1 MLFVAILVKLLYIQ
15 IWQYDD
21 LHEKALTSWNRQV
34 PQQSERGLILDREGK
49 VLVTNQLHPSLHVM
63 PGQLED
69 KERLIQELSARSK
82 LPETVVRKE
91 VERKSYLNHLRQTSQ
106 AITKKDVADLQ
117 MLGIEGLYSSLA
129 FKRSYPYNSLLA
141 SVLGFTG
148 VDGNGLAGVEYTYD
162 HVLKGLSGSLEIY
175 TDAKGK
181 RAPSNPDEWNPGRRG
196 YHLQLTIDLT
206 IQQLLEAKLHRA
218 MEAYQAKQAIGV
230 VMNPKTGELLAVVSL
245 PSYHPEKY
253 QQASPDVIYKNLPV
267 TMTFEPGST
276 FKIITLSA
284 ALEEKLVDL
293 DNEHFYDPGYAHV
306 AGHRLR
312 CWKRQGHGSQ
322 TFLEVV
328 ENSCNPGFIELGHRL
343 GEEKLQS
350 YIRNFGFG
358 SSTQSGLAGEQK
370 GILFSR
376 EAYGPLEHATTSF
389 GQGISVTPVQQVAA
403 IAAAINGGHLVKP
416 YFVAKTIDPY
426 TNEVV
431 AETFPELKR
440 RVISP
445 ETSKTVRETLGE
457 VVAHG
462 SGQHAYRSYLSVG
475 GKTGTAQKA
484 VNGRYMDGEYIVSF
498 IGFAP
503 VQDPEYLVY
512 VAIDA
517 PEGSNQFG
525 GTMAAPIVGELFE
538 DIAEDAPALFDKKK
552 SWNDVIEYT
561 VPQLIGE
568 TKESV
573 LPLDY
578 PFQLI
583 WHGDGKK
590 VIDQLPKAGE
600 PSRPPYTIHLY
611 TD

>member
-1 MLFVAILVKLLYIQ
+1 MILALLFVAILVKLLYIQ

-69 KERLIQELSARSK
+69 KERLIQELSARSN

-117 MLGIEGLYSSLA
+117 LLGIEGLYSSLA
-129 FKRSYPYNSLLA
+129 FKRSYPYKSLLA

-162 HVLKGLSGSLEIY
+162 HVIKSLSGSLEIY

-206 IQQLLEAKLHRA
+206 IQQLLEAKLQRA

-230 VMNPKTGELLAVVSL
+230 VMNLKTGELLAVVSL

-293 DNEHFYDPGYAHV
+293 DHEHFYDPGYAHV

-328 ENSCNPGFIELGHRL
+328 EISCNPGFIELGHRL

-358 SSTQSGLAGEQK
+358 TSTQSGLAGEQK
-370 GILFSR
+370 GILF
-376 EAYGPLEHATTSF
+376 
-389 GQGISVTPVQQVAA
+389 
-403 IAAAINGGHLVKP
+403 
-416 YFVAKTIDPY
+416 
-426 TNEVV
+426 
-431 AETFPELKR
+431 
-440 RVISP
+440 SP

-475 GKTGTAQKA
+475 GKIGTAQKA
-484 VNGRYMDGEYIVSF
+484 INGRYLDGEYIVSF

-538 DIAEDAPALFDKKK
+538 DIAEDTPALFDKKK
-552 SWNDVIEYT
+552 SWNDVIEYP